1 MIQKISTSTISN
13 GFVSTRG
20 LQERNLKKLR
30 SAARGGEIVRLRN
43 GVYATPEALADS
55 MVDVDMIVPDGIL
68 CLWSAWAIHGL
79 TTQIPN
85 AFYVAVESKRKVTLP
100 NFPEFKLVYRSRP
113 QLDMGVANME
123 VEGYKVKVYDV
134 ERSVCDA
141 IKYRNKI
148 GIDVMAE
155 ILQNYLRSE
164 GRDLN
169 KLLNYAKPLRVANI
183 LNKYLEAWQ

>member
-1 MIQKISTSTISN
+1 
-13 GFVSTRG
+13 
-20 LQERNLKKLR
+20 
-30 SAARGGEIVRLRN
+30 
-43 GVYATPEALADS
+43 
-55 MVDVDMIVPDGIL
+55 MVDVDKIVPNGVL

-85 AFYVAVESKRKVTLP
+85 AFFVAVESKRKVTLP
-100 NFPEFKLVYRSRP
+100 SFPEFKLVYQSHP
-113 QLDMGVANME
+113 QLNMGVAEME

-155 ILQNYLRSE
+155 ILQNYLRRE

-169 KLLNYAKPLRVANI
+169 KLLGYAKPLRVANI